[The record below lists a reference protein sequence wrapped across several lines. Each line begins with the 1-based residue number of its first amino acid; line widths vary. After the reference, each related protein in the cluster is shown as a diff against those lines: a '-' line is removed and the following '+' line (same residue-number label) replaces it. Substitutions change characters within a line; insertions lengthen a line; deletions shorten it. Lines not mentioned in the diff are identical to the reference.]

1 MSDYNRYVIN
11 KTDGNVLVS
20 LQDGTTNTT
29 TGLTLI
35 GRNYVSYGE
44 KQNENFVKLLENFA
58 AANPP
63 SITSLALT
71 PMTGTLWYDTANS
84 VMKVYD
90 GVNWYP
96 VSQHLLSATAPTAK
110 NIGDQWFDTTNQQ
123 LKVWTGTS
131 WSLVGPAY
139 TSAQGVSGVVIGTII
154 DSASVAH
161 TVANTY
167 VAGNLISITS
177 NSSFTP
183 AQTLPGFGDIYA
195 GVNISGNVI
204 VNGTASNSNAING
217 VQLAQLARVDAAATF
232 ASDVAVGGNLKIS
245 NANVSYANNT
255 LTTRNFAY
263 QGNVDVVVNSVVGPV
278 TALNVNGSTGAVS
291 LYANPIAPK
300 HAATKSYVDEQVN
313 SIVDDVENV
322 ANEFY
327 ANIELLQAD
336 YLANVNVINTS
347 IAATNANVI
356 ALEIQ
361 LNTNIAALSASTT
374 ASFNAASA
382 NAASQQSNI
391 TGINSYLSTTI
402 PTLAPLNSPNL
413 VGTPTT
419 TNVAALNSYVT
430 SLGNVAPSFRGIGD
444 TSNRIAT
451 TAYVDYT
458 ANVLYGDY
466 LTRISTEA
474 LARNA
479 AIATAIAPLATIAS
493 PAFTGT
499 PTAPTPSVNDN
510 STKIATTAY
519 VSTQIAAQQFR
530 YTVSTSGPSGGNN
543 GDFWFRIG

>member
-1 MSDYNRYVIN
+1 MSDYNRYIIN
-11 KTDGNVLVS
+11 KTDGNVLVA
-20 LQDGTTNTT
+20 LQDGTTSTA

-90 GVNWYP
+90 GTNWYP

-123 LKVWTGTS
+123 LKVWTGTT
-131 WSLVGPAY
+131 WSLIGPAY
-139 TSAQGVSGVVIGTII
+139 SASQGVSGVVIGTII
-154 DSASVAH
+154 DDASVSH

-204 VNGTASNSNAING
+204 INGTASNSITLNG
-217 VQLAQLARVDAAATF
+217 VELLQLARVDVPSAFAT
-232 ASDVAVGGNLKIS
+232 DVTVGGNLKLA
-245 NANVSYANNT
+245 NANVSYTNNT
-255 LTTRNFAY
+255 LTSRNYAY
-263 QGNVDVVVNSVVGPV
+263 QGNVNVIVNSVLGPV
-278 TALNVNGSTGAVS
+278 TALNINGSNGLVE
-291 LYANPIAPK
+291 LFANPTASN
-300 HAATKSYVDEQVN
+300 HAATKSYVDLQVD
-313 SIVDDVENV
+313 SIVDDVQNV

-336 YLANVNVINTS
+336 YLANVDIINTA
-347 IAATNANVI
+347 IAATNANVD
-356 ALEIQ
+356 ALHVQ
-361 LNTNIAALSASTT
+361 LDTNIAILSDSTA
-374 ASFNAASA
+374 ASFNAATA

-391 TGINSYLSTTI
+391 TSINSYLSTTI
-402 PTLAPLNSPNL
+402 PTLAPLNSPAL
-413 VGTPTT
+413 VGAPTAS
-419 TNVAALNSYVT
+419 NVSALDSYVT
-430 SLGNVAPSFRGIGD
+430 SLGAVAPVFRGIGD
-444 TSNRIAT
+444 TSSRIST

-479 AIATAIAPLATIAS
+479 AIATAIAPLANIAS
-493 PAFTGT
+493 PTFTGT
-499 PTAPTPSVNDN
+499 PTAPTPPVNDN
-510 STKIATTAY
+510 STKLATTAY

-530 YTVSTSGPSGGNN
+530 YTVANVGPSGGNN